1 MIASRRFFS
10 LVTSISAALVL
21 SACQPTTEDNQSN
34 PAEETSPP
42 VTDMPHA
49 EHNNMADD
57 APTNGSGSSVS
68 VSVSVSVSDE
78 SQMSDM
84 LRDYTRSMTRMHDEM
99 MIGMGYNDPDTAFA
113 KGMLGHHRGAVEMAK
128 IELKYGTDEAMR
140 QLAQDVIM
148 AQQTEIDILNKWL
161 ASHPDAAKPKP
172 NTVAMQQAY
181 AKSMENMHGEMTLG
195 VADPVPDMAF
205 ARGML
210 PHHIAAVDMAKVQLE
225 YGTDEEMRQLAQ
237 DVIDNQQ
244 IEIDMM
250 KNWIAALEA
259 TSSDEDDSFIENDI
273 ENNVTDNNA
282 TNDGNLENQAKKQ

>member
-1 MIASRRFFS
+1 MIASRRFLS

-49 EHNNMADD
+49 EHDGMADHTL
-57 APTNGSGSSVS
+57 TNDSDNSVN
-68 VSVSVSVSDE
+68 DE

-140 QLAQDVIM
+140 QLAQDVIT
-148 AQQTEIDILNKWL
+148 AQQAEIDVLNKWL

-244 IEIDMM
+244 TEIDVM

-259 TSSDEDDSFIENDI
+259 ASSDEDDSSVDENIEP
-273 ENNVTDNNA
+273 EFTD
-282 TNDGNLENQAKKQ
+282 DKNLDSPDTKAKEQ

>member
-1 MIASRRFFS
+1 MIASHRFA
-10 LVTSISAALVL
+10 LLATSISAALLL
-21 SACQPTTEDNQSN
+21 SACQPAAENNQSM
-34 PAEETSPP
+34 PVEESTPP
-42 VTDMPHA
+42 VNDVTHA
-49 EHNNMADD
+49 EHDSIGDEALTD
-57 APTNGSGSSVS
+57 SESVT
-68 VSVSVSVSDE
+68 DE
-78 SQMSDM
+78 SQMTDM

-140 QLAQDVIM
+140 QLAQDVIT
-148 AQQTEIDILNKWL
+148 AQQAEIDVLNKWL

-237 DVIDNQQ
+237 GVIDTQQ
-244 IEIDMM
+244 TEIDVM

-259 TSSDEDDSFIENDI
+259 ASSDEDDSSVDENIEP
-273 ENNVTDNNA
+273 ETTDNQ
-282 TNDGNLENQAKKQ
+282 NLDNKAKQQ

>member
-1 MIASRRFFS
+1 MIASRRFLS

-49 EHNNMADD
+49 EHDGMADD
-57 APTNGSGSSVS
+57 TLTNDSDNSVN
-68 VSVSVSVSDE
+68 DE
-78 SQMSDM
+78 SQMSDI

-140 QLAQDVIM
+140 QLAQDVIT
-148 AQQTEIDILNKWL
+148 AQQTEIDVLNKWL

-210 PHHIAAVDMAKVQLE
+210 PHHITAVDMAKVQLE

-244 IEIDMM
+244 TEIDVM

-259 TSSDEDDSFIENDI
+259 ASSNEDDSSVDENIESKT
-273 ENNVTDNNA
+273 TDS
-282 TNDGNLENQAKKQ
+282 KKEPS

>member
-1 MIASRRFFS
+1 MIASRRFLS

-49 EHNNMADD
+49 EHDGMADD
-57 APTNGSGSSVS
+57 TLTNDSDNIVN
-68 VSVSVSVSDE
+68 DE

-99 MIGMGYNDPDTAFA
+99 MIGIGYNDPDTAFA

-140 QLAQDVIM
+140 QLAQDVIT
-148 AQQTEIDILNKWL
+148 AQQAEIDVLNKWL

-237 DVIDNQQ
+237 DVIDTQQ
-244 IEIDMM
+244 TEIDVM

-259 TSSDEDDSFIENDI
+259 ASSNEDDSSVNENIEP
-273 ENNVTDNNA
+273 ETTDNK
-282 TNDGNLENQAKKQ
+282 NLDSPDNLDNRAKEQ

>member
-1 MIASRRFFS
+1 MIASRRFLS

-21 SACQPTTEDNQSN
+21 SACQPTTEDSQSN

-49 EHNNMADD
+49 EHDDMADD
-57 APTNGSGSSVS
+57 TLTNDSDN
-68 VSVSVSVSDE
+68 SVSDE

-140 QLAQDVIM
+140 QLAQDVIT
-148 AQQTEIDILNKWL
+148 AQQAEIDVLNKWL

-244 IEIDMM
+244 TEIDVM

-259 TSSDEDDSFIENDI
+259 ASSDEDDSSVDENIEPETTGNK
-273 ENNVTDNNA
+273 NPDNKVK
-282 TNDGNLENQAKKQ
+282 EQ

>member
-1 MIASRRFFS
+1 MIASRRFLS

-42 VTDMPHA
+42 VTDIPHA
-49 EHNNMADD
+49 EHDDMADD
-57 APTNGSGSSVS
+57 TLTNDSDN
-68 VSVSVSVSDE
+68 SVSDE

-113 KGMLGHHRGAVEMAK
+113 KGMLGHHRGAVDMAK
-128 IELKYGTDEAMR
+128 IELKYGIDEAMR
-140 QLAQDVIM
+140 QLAQDVIT
-148 AQQTEIDILNKWL
+148 AQQAEIDVLNKWL

-244 IEIDMM
+244 TEIDVM

-259 TSSDEDDSFIENDI
+259 ASSNEDDSSVDESIEP
-273 ENNVTDNNA
+273 ETTDNKNPD
-282 TNDGNLENQAKKQ
+282 NSDNLDNRAKEQ

>member
-1 MIASRRFFS
+1 MIASRRFLS

-42 VTDMPHA
+42 VTDIPHA
-49 EHNNMADD
+49 EHDDMADD
-57 APTNGSGSSVS
+57 TLTNDSDN
-68 VSVSVSVSDE
+68 SVSDE

-113 KGMLGHHRGAVEMAK
+113 KGMLGHHRGAVDMAK
-128 IELKYGTDEAMR
+128 IELKYGIDEAMR
-140 QLAQDVIM
+140 QLAQDVIT
-148 AQQTEIDILNKWL
+148 AQQAEIDVLNKWL

-237 DVIDNQQ
+237 DIIDTQQ
-244 IEIDMM
+244 TEIDVM

-259 TSSDEDDSFIENDI
+259 ASSEKDDSSVDENIEP
-273 ENNVTDNNA
+273 EFTD
-282 TNDGNLENQAKKQ
+282 DKNLDSPDNLDNRAKEQ

>member
-1 MIASRRFFS
+1 MIASRRFLS
-10 LVTSISAALVL
+10 LVTSISAALLL

-34 PAEETSPP
+34 PVEETSPP

-49 EHNNMADD
+49 EHDGMADD
-57 APTNGSGSSVS
+57 TLTNDSDNNVI
-68 VSVSVSVSDE
+68 DE

-140 QLAQDVIM
+140 QLAQDVIT
-148 AQQTEIDILNKWL
+148 AQQAEIDVLNKWL

-181 AKSMENMHGEMTLG
+181 AKSMQNMHGEMTLG
-195 VADPVPDMAF
+195 VADPAPDMAF

-244 IEIDMM
+244 TEIDVM

-259 TSSDEDDSFIENDI
+259 ASSNEDDSSVDENIEP
-273 ENNVTDNNA
+273 ETTDNKNSD
-282 TNDGNLENQAKKQ
+282 NPDNRAKEQ

>member
-1 MIASRRFFS
+1 MIASRRFLS
-10 LVTSISAALVL
+10 LITSISAALVL
-21 SACQPTTEDNQSN
+21 SACQPTTEDSQSN

-49 EHNNMADD
+49 EHDDMADD
-57 APTNGSGSSVS
+57 TLTNDSDNSVI
-68 VSVSVSVSDE
+68 DE

-99 MIGMGYNDPDTAFA
+99 MIGIGYNDPDTAFA
-113 KGMLGHHRGAVEMAK
+113 KGMLGHHRGAVDMAK

-140 QLAQDVIM
+140 QLAQDLIT
-148 AQQTEIDILNKWL
+148 AQQAEIDVLNKWL

-210 PHHIAAVDMAKVQLE
+210 PHHIAAIDMAKVQLE

-244 IEIDMM
+244 TEIDVM

-259 TSSDEDDSFIENDI
+259 ASSNEDDSSVDENIEH
-273 ENNVTDNNA
+273 ETTDNKNPD
-282 TNDGNLENQAKKQ
+282 NSDNLDNRAKEQ

>member
-1 MIASRRFFS
+1 MIASRRFLS
-10 LVTSISAALVL
+10 LITSISAALVL
-21 SACQPTTEDNQSN
+21 SACQPTTEDSQSN

-49 EHNNMADD
+49 EHDDMADD
-57 APTNGSGSSVS
+57 TITNDSDN
-68 VSVSVSVSDE
+68 SVSDK

-140 QLAQDVIM
+140 QLAQDVIT
-148 AQQTEIDILNKWL
+148 AQQAEIDVLNKWL

-244 IEIDMM
+244 TEIDVM

-259 TSSDEDDSFIENDI
+259 ANSDEDDSSVNENIEPETTVNK
-273 ENNVTDNNA
+273 
-282 TNDGNLENQAKKQ
+282 NLDS

>member
-1 MIASRRFFS
+1 MIASRRFLS

-49 EHNNMADD
+49 EHDGMADD
-57 APTNGSGSSVS
+57 TLTNDSDS
-68 VSVSVSVSDE
+68 SVSDE

-99 MIGMGYNDPDTAFA
+99 MIGMRYNDPDTAFA

-140 QLAQDVIM
+140 QLAQDVIT
-148 AQQTEIDILNKWL
+148 AQQAEIDVLNKWL

-195 VADPVPDMAF
+195 VSDPVPDMAF

-237 DVIDNQQ
+237 DIIDTQQ
-244 IEIDMM
+244 TEIDMM
-250 KNWIAALEA
+250 KN
-259 TSSDEDDSFIENDI
+259 
-273 ENNVTDNNA
+273 
-282 TNDGNLENQAKKQ
+282 

>member
-1 MIASRRFFS
+1 
-10 LVTSISAALVL
+10 TSISAALVL

-42 VTDMPHA
+42 VTDIPHA
-49 EHNNMADD
+49 EHDDMADD
-57 APTNGSGSSVS
+57 TLTNDSDN
-68 VSVSVSVSDE
+68 SVSDE

-113 KGMLGHHRGAVEMAK
+113 KGMLGHHRGAVDMAK
-128 IELKYGTDEAMR
+128 IELKYGIDEAMR
-140 QLAQDVIM
+140 QLAQDVIT
-148 AQQTEIDILNKWL
+148 AQQAEIDVLNKWL

-237 DVIDNQQ
+237 DIIDTQQ
-244 IEIDMM
+244 TEIDVM

-259 TSSDEDDSFIENDI
+259 ASSEKDDSSVDENIEP
-273 ENNVTDNNA
+273 EFTD
-282 TNDGNLENQAKKQ
+282 DKNLDSPDNLDNRAKEQ

>member
-1 MIASRRFFS
+1 MIASRRFLS
-10 LVTSISAALVL
+10 LITSISAALVL
-21 SACQPTTEDNQSN
+21 SACQPTTEDSQSN

-49 EHNNMADD
+49 EHDDMADD
-57 APTNGSGSSVS
+57 TLTNDSDNSVI
-68 VSVSVSVSDE
+68 DE

-113 KGMLGHHRGAVEMAK
+113 KGMLGHHRGAVDMAK

-140 QLAQDVIM
+140 QLAQDLIT
-148 AQQTEIDILNKWL
+148 AQQAEIDVLNKWL

-210 PHHIAAVDMAKVQLE
+210 PHHIAAIDMAKVQLE

-244 IEIDMM
+244 TEIDVM

-259 TSSDEDDSFIENDI
+259 ASSNEDDSSVDENIEPKT
-273 ENNVTDNNA
+273 TDNKNP
-282 TNDGNLENQAKKQ
+282 DNLDNRAKEQ

>member
-1 MIASRRFFS
+1 MIASRRFLS
-10 LVTSISAALVL
+10 LITSISAALVL
-21 SACQPTTEDNQSN
+21 SACQPTTEDSQSN

-42 VTDMPHA
+42 VADIPHA
-49 EHNNMADD
+49 EHDD
-57 APTNGSGSSVS
+57 MVDDTLTNDSDNSVI
-68 VSVSVSVSDE
+68 DE

-128 IELKYGTDEAMR
+128 VQLKYGTDEAMR
-140 QLAQDVIM
+140 QLAQDVIT
-148 AQQTEIDILNKWL
+148 AQQAEIDVLNKWL

-244 IEIDMM
+244 TEIDVM
-250 KNWIAALEA
+250 KNWIAALETA
-259 TSSDEDDSFIENDI
+259 SGNEDDSSVNENITPETTVNKNLDSP
-273 ENNVTDNNA
+273 DNK
-282 TNDGNLENQAKKQ
+282 AKE

>member
-1 MIASRRFFS
+1 MIASRRFLS

-42 VTDMPHA
+42 VTDIPHA
-49 EHNNMADD
+49 EHDDMADD
-57 APTNGSGSSVS
+57 TLTNDSDN
-68 VSVSVSVSDE
+68 SVSDE

-113 KGMLGHHRGAVEMAK
+113 KGMLGHHRGAVDMAK

-140 QLAQDVIM
+140 QLAQDVIT
-148 AQQTEIDILNKWL
+148 AQQAEIDVLNKWL

-244 IEIDMM
+244 TEIDVM

-259 TSSDEDDSFIENDI
+259 ASSNEDDSSVDENIEH
-273 ENNVTDNNA
+273 ETTDNKNPD
-282 TNDGNLENQAKKQ
+282 NSDNLDNRAKEQ

>member
-1 MIASRRFFS
+1 MIASRRFLS

-21 SACQPTTEDNQSN
+21 SACQPTTEDSQSN

-49 EHNNMADD
+49 EHDDMADD
-57 APTNGSGSSVS
+57 TLTNDSDNNVI
-68 VSVSVSVSDE
+68 DE
-78 SQMSDM
+78 SQISDM

-99 MIGMGYNDPDTAFA
+99 MIGIGYNDPDTAFA

-140 QLAQDVIM
+140 QLAQDVIT
-148 AQQTEIDILNKWL
+148 AQQAEIDVLNKWL
-161 ASHPDAAKPKP
+161 ASHPDVAKPKP

-237 DVIDNQQ
+237 DVIDTQQ
-244 IEIDMM
+244 TEIDIM

-259 TSSDEDDSFIENDI
+259 ANSKEDDSSVDENIEP
-273 ENNVTDNNA
+273 ETKNNKNSDNLDNR
-282 TNDGNLENQAKKQ
+282 AKEQ

>member
-1 MIASRRFFS
+1 MIASRLFLS

-21 SACQPTTEDNQSN
+21 SACQPTTEDSQSN

-49 EHNNMADD
+49 DHDDMADD
-57 APTNGSGSSVS
+57 TLTNDSDNNVI
-68 VSVSVSVSDE
+68 DE
-78 SQMSDM
+78 SQISDM

-140 QLAQDVIM
+140 QLAQDVIT
-148 AQQTEIDILNKWL
+148 AQQAEIDVLNKWL

-195 VADPVPDMAF
+195 VSDPVPDMAF

-244 IEIDMM
+244 TEIDVM
-250 KNWIAALEA
+250 KNWIAALETA
-259 TSSDEDDSFIENDI
+259 SSDEDDSSVDENIEP
-273 ENNVTDNNA
+273 ET
-282 TNDGNLENQAKKQ
+282 TGNKNPDSKVKEQ

>member
-1 MIASRRFFS
+1 MIASRRFLL
-10 LVTSISAALVL
+10 LVTSLSAALVL
-21 SACQPTTEDNQSN
+21 SACQPTTEDSQSN

-49 EHNNMADD
+49 EHDDMADD
-57 APTNGSGSSVS
+57 TLTSDSDNSVN
-68 VSVSVSVSDE
+68 DE

-113 KGMLGHHRGAVEMAK
+113 KGMLGHHRGAVDMAK

-140 QLAQDVIM
+140 QLAQDIIT
-148 AQQTEIDILNKWL
+148 AQQTEIDVLNKWL

-237 DVIDNQQ
+237 DVMDNQQ
-244 IEIDMM
+244 TEIDVM

-259 TSSDEDDSFIENDI
+259 ASSNEDDSSVDGNITPET
-273 ENNVTDNNA
+273 TDNK
-282 TNDGNLENQAKKQ
+282 NLDNPDNLDNRAKEQ

>member
-10 LVTSISAALVL
+10 LITSISAALVL
-21 SACQPTTEDNQSN
+21 SACQPTTEDSQSN

-42 VTDMPHA
+42 VTDMTHV
-49 EHNNMADD
+49 EHNDMADD
-57 APTNGSGSSVS
+57 APTNDSGS
-68 VSVSVSVSDE
+68 SVSDE

-140 QLAQDVIM
+140 QLAQDVVM
-148 AQQTEIDILNKWL
+148 TQQTEIDILNKWL

-210 PHHIAAVDMAKVQLE
+210 PHHVAAVDMAKVQLE

-273 ENNVTDNNA
+273 ENNVSDNNV
-282 TNDGNLENQAKKQ
+282 TNDENLESQTKEQ

>member
-1 MIASRRFFS
+1 MIASRRFLS
-10 LVTSISAALVL
+10 LVTSISAALLL

-49 EHNNMADD
+49 EHDDMADD
-57 APTNGSGSSVS
+57 TLTNDSDN
-68 VSVSVSVSDE
+68 SVSDE

-113 KGMLGHHRGAVEMAK
+113 KGMLGHHRGAVDMAK

-140 QLAQDVIM
+140 QLAQDVIT
-148 AQQTEIDILNKWL
+148 AQQAEIDVLNKWL

-172 NTVAMQQAY
+172 NTVAMQQSY

-244 IEIDMM
+244 TEIDVI

-259 TSSDEDDSFIENDI
+259 ASSNEDDSSVNENIEPKTTVNKNLDSP
-273 ENNVTDNNA
+273 DNK
-282 TNDGNLENQAKKQ
+282 AKE

>member
-1 MIASRRFFS
+1 MIASRRFLS

-42 VTDMPHA
+42 VTDIPHA
-49 EHNNMADD
+49 EHDDMADD
-57 APTNGSGSSVS
+57 TLTNDSDN
-68 VSVSVSVSDE
+68 SVSDE

-113 KGMLGHHRGAVEMAK
+113 KGMLGHHRGAVDMAK

-148 AQQTEIDILNKWL
+148 AQQAEIDVLNKWL

-244 IEIDMM
+244 TEIDVM

-259 TSSDEDDSFIENDI
+259 ASSNEDDSSVDENIEH
-273 ENNVTDNNA
+273 ETTDNKNPD
-282 TNDGNLENQAKKQ
+282 NSDNLDNRAKEQ